1 MASAITIHFRS
12 RCLHF
17 ARSAASSVVF
27 SLSSASPTVF
37 SLSQPVVAVVVVAV
51 VVAVVVVVLL
61 APFCTPFRFSSPP
74 AWRSCVAVSPS
85 WSVDVDADIP
95 SSSSVSFRADGDDS
109 PLRAV
114 VGRRLPAM
122 ALIESRR
129 QSSVK
134 ITSVTTAVVHTSRDA
149 RASPTT
155 HAPCRDPPPSS

>member
-17 ARSAASSVVF
+17 ARSAATSVVF
-27 SLSSASPTVF
+27 SLSPASPTVF

-51 VVAVVVVVLL
+51 VVAVVVVLL

-95 SSSSVSFRADGDDS
+95 SSSSSVSLRADGDDS